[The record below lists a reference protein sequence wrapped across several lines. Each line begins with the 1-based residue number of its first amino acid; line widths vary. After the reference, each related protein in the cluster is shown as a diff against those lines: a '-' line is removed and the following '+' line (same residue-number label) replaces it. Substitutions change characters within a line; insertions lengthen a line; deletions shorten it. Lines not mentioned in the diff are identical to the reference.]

1 MSSFKINKIKKEL
14 NKIIIFS
21 FFSILFFLLLH
32 SSICAQEESMP
43 IDEIHS
49 GMKGIGKTVFSGI
62 DIEKFDVD
70 VIDVI
75 SGTGINNSYVLVKLS
90 GDKIDENGGISA
102 GMSGSP
108 VYIEEKLVGAISHA
122 WEMSEHNLCLVTP
135 IDRMIKLFDYTTENN
150 QKIISDFINKDT
162 VSVSL
167 DNGLQKKLVRNIP
180 EYENV
185 IHFSEQLEKNISSL
199 DFRTIQSP
207 LLISGLDGRAHKL
220 IESSLLKK
228 GATSVKN
235 ISELQNINT
244 ELGIEAKVSEL
255 EPGSAVGVQLSTGDA
270 SVLTIGTATY
280 RNDNYILAFGHPF
293 MHLGKVSYLFSAVY
307 IYHSF
312 PSIVMPFK
320 VGFPYRLVGE
330 VIQDRDAGILANLNR
345 FPKIVSCKVA
355 VYDIDKSVDIYSGSK
370 IVPQN
375 DIIQSVT
382 SALLIQSID
391 QAIDRIGQGTATVRL
406 ELRAEKSGDML
417 LYENMFFS
425 KEDIAIQC
433 TKDFEEIIDLMINNY
448 GEKISLSEIKVDI
461 SIREQN
467 QSAIIKEVKLS
478 EEEYLP
484 GDTIDVEVK
493 IKPFRKPEEIK
504 ISRIEL
510 PDDLEPGE
518 VVLIVRGGSSTEIIS
533 DQAIL
538 EDKDKYLLDGWE
550 EIKTH
555 FKKKVKN
562 NQIVAEL
569 IPINERERLS
579 LINQEENLKIDENE
593 LRTIMETDLIV
604 EGYQEMY
611 LNIKNEENKSKDRNH
626 E

>member
-1 MSSFKINKIKKEL
+1 MVSFKINKIKKDL

-21 FFSILFFLLLH
+21 FLSILSLLLLQ
-32 SSICAQEESMP
+32 SVICAQEEFMP
-43 IDEIHS
+43 IDKIYS

-62 DIEKFDVD
+62 DIEEFDVD
-70 VIDVI
+70 VIDII
-75 SGTGINNSYVLVKLS
+75 SGTGINNSYLLVKLR
-90 GDKIDENGGISA
+90 GEKIDENGGISA

-108 VYIEEKLVGAISHA
+108 VYIDGKLVGAISHA

-135 IDRMIKLFDYTTENN
+135 IDRMMKLFDYTNENN
-150 QKIISDFINKDT
+150 QKIISDIIDNYS
-162 VSVSL
+162 VAVSL
-167 DNGLQKKLVRNIP
+167 DNDLKKKIVRSIP
-180 EYENV
+180 EYENAQN
-185 IHFSEQLEKNISSL
+185 ISEQLEKNISSL
-199 DFRTIQSP
+199 YFRTIQSP
-207 LLISGLDGRAHKL
+207 LLISGLDGRAHKI
-220 IESSLLKK
+220 IESNLLKK
-228 GATSVKN
+228 GATSIKN
-235 ISELQNINT
+235 ISELQNIDT
-244 ELGIEAKVSEL
+244 ELGIVTEVKEL

-280 RNDNYILAFGHPF
+280 RNNNFILAFGHPF

-345 FPKIVSCKVA
+345 FPKIVSCKVK
-355 VYDIDKSVDIYSGSK
+355 VYDIDKSVNIQSGSK

-375 DIIQSVT
+375 DIVQSVT

-406 ELRAEKSGDML
+406 ELRAEKSGEML
-417 LYENMFFS
+417 IYENMFFS

-433 TKDFEEIIDLMINNY
+433 TNDFEEIIDLMINNY
-448 GEKISLSEIKVDI
+448 GEKIALSEIKVDI

-478 EEEYLP
+478 EEEFLP
-484 GDTIDVEVK
+484 GDTIDIEVI

-518 VVLIVRGGSSTEIIS
+518 AVLIVRGGSSTETIS
-533 DQAIL
+533 DKAIL

-555 FKKKVKN
+555 FQKKIKN
-562 NQIVAEL
+562 NQIVAEF

-579 LINQEENLKIDENE
+579 LINQEKNEKIDENE

>member
-1 MSSFKINKIKKEL
+1 MVSFKINKIKKDL

-21 FFSILFFLLLH
+21 FLSILSLLLLQ
-32 SSICAQEESMP
+32 SVICAQEEFMP
-43 IDEIHS
+43 IDKIYS

-62 DIEKFDVD
+62 DIEEFDVD
-70 VIDVI
+70 VIDII
-75 SGTGINNSYVLVKLS
+75 SGTGINNSYLLVKLR
-90 GDKIDENGGISA
+90 GEKIDENGGISA

-108 VYIEEKLVGAISHA
+108 VYIDGKLVGAISHA

-135 IDRMIKLFDYTTENN
+135 IDRMMKLFDYTNENN
-150 QKIISDFINKDT
+150 QKIISDIIDNYS
-162 VSVSL
+162 VAVSL
-167 DNGLQKKLVRNIP
+167 DNDLKKKIVRSIP

-185 IHFSEQLEKNISSL
+185 QNISEQLEKNISSL
-199 DFRTIQSP
+199 YFRTIQSP
-207 LLISGLDGRAHKL
+207 LLISGLDGRAHKI
-220 IESSLLKK
+220 IESNLLKK
-228 GATSVKN
+228 GATSIKN
-235 ISELQNINT
+235 ISELQNIDT
-244 ELGIEAKVSEL
+244 ELGIVTEVKEL

-280 RNDNYILAFGHPF
+280 RNNNFILAFGHPF

-345 FPKIVSCKVA
+345 FPKIVSCKVK
-355 VYDIDKSVDIYSGSK
+355 VYDIDKSVNIQSGSK

-375 DIIQSVT
+375 DIVQSVT

-406 ELRAEKSGDML
+406 ELRAEKSGEML
-417 LYENMFFS
+417 IYENMFFS

-433 TKDFEEIIDLMINNY
+433 TNDFEEIIDLMINNY
-448 GEKISLSEIKVDI
+448 GEKIALSEIKVDI
-461 SIREQN
+461 RIREQN

-478 EEEYLP
+478 EEEFLP
-484 GDTIDVEVK
+484 GDTIDIEVI

-518 VVLIVRGGSSTEIIS
+518 AVLIVRGGSSTETIS
-533 DQAIL
+533 DKAIL

-555 FKKKVKN
+555 FQKKIKN
-562 NQIVAEL
+562 NQIVAEF

-579 LINQEENLKIDENE
+579 LINQEKNEKIDENE

>member
-1 MSSFKINKIKKEL
+1 MVSFKINKIKKDL

-21 FFSILFFLLLH
+21 FLSILSLLLLQ
-32 SSICAQEESMP
+32 SVICAQEEFMP
-43 IDEIHS
+43 IDKIYS

-62 DIEKFDVD
+62 DIEEFDVD
-70 VIDVI
+70 VIDII
-75 SGTGINNSYVLVKLS
+75 SGTGINNSYLLVKLR
-90 GDKIDENGGISA
+90 GEKIDENGGISA

-108 VYIEEKLVGAISHA
+108 VYIDGKLVGAISHA

-135 IDRMIKLFDYTTENN
+135 IDRMMKLFDYTNENN
-150 QKIISDFINKDT
+150 QKIISDIIDNYS
-162 VSVSL
+162 VAVSL
-167 DNGLQKKLVRNIP
+167 DNDLKKKIVRSIP
-180 EYENV
+180 EYENAQN
-185 IHFSEQLEKNISSL
+185 ISEQLEKNISSL
-199 DFRTIQSP
+199 YFRTIQSP
-207 LLISGLDGRAHKL
+207 LLISGLDGRAHKI
-220 IESSLLKK
+220 IESNLLKK
-228 GATSVKN
+228 GATSIKN
-235 ISELQNINT
+235 ISELQNIDT
-244 ELGIEAKVSEL
+244 ELGIVTEVKEL

-280 RNDNYILAFGHPF
+280 RNNNFILAFGHPF

-345 FPKIVSCKVA
+345 FPKIVSCKVK
-355 VYDIDKSVDIYSGSK
+355 VYDIDKSVNIQSGSK

-375 DIIQSVT
+375 DIVQSVT

-406 ELRAEKSGDML
+406 ELRAEKSGEML
-417 LYENMFFS
+417 IYENMFFS

-433 TKDFEEIIDLMINNY
+433 TNDFEEIIDLMINNY
-448 GEKISLSEIKVDI
+448 GEKIALSEIKVDI
-461 SIREQN
+461 RIREQN

-478 EEEYLP
+478 EEEFLP
-484 GDTIDVEVK
+484 GDTIDIEVI

-518 VVLIVRGGSSTEIIS
+518 AVLIVRGGSSTETIS
-533 DQAIL
+533 DKAIL

-555 FKKKVKN
+555 FQKKIKN
-562 NQIVAEL
+562 NQIVAEF

-579 LINQEENLKIDENE
+579 LINQEKNEKIDENE